1 MTQPGPPDPG
11 HEPRPYFPSAGQG
24 PVPGPPPA
32 SGGSYWLGLA
42 LGFLCWGVPPIA
54 LLFGLGDVTVAGV
67 LGTVTM
73 VLAVVGL
80 IAASEIGFKL
90 LKIAFDLRFED
101 LYRVTIKSRI
111 GEQLRCALEVHD
123 CEEALPVFLINSR
136 SAPNDLLKLSHRLN
150 PLVEYN

>member
-80 IAASEIGFKL
+80 IAASVLTAMLRTRKTGAGMF
-90 LKIAFDLRFED
+90 IALG
-101 LYRVTIKSRI
+101 VGPIVAAGVCIT
-111 GEQLRCALEVHD
+111 V
-123 CEEALPVFLINSR
+123 
-136 SAPNDLLKLSHRLN
+136 
-150 PLVEYN
+150 LVAMNGY